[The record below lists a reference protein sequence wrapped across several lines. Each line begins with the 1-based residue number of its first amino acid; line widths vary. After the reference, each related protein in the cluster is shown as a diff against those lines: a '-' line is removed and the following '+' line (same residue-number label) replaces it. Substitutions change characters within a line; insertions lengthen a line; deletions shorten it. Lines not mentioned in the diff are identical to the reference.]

1 MKSVVYKTALL
12 FVAVVMFFF
21 TVIGCVKLPGRKFE
35 QITGIL
41 SGNLLVLGT
50 GTVRVKL
57 AGISDTENSSAFLS
71 EKLVGKYARLVVDQ
85 SAPPASGIKTGYLVL
100 KNGTCINSFLLRN
113 KIAQIDAGYNFDS
126 LLVYRTFCSET
137 ASFNG
142 FAVAPLKNRRRKDLP
157 EIVSE
162 SESSVFII
170 KNYNQRGQLI
180 GMGTGFFIGDN
191 NTAISNAH
199 VFENG
204 AYQKIHL
211 FDGTV
216 LDVTGKIYANAE
228 LDYIVFRTDNR
239 KVYQPLKISSSPGV
253 RGEDIIVIGNPRG
266 LESTISRGII
276 SAFRKYKDDPQ
287 GIIQIDAAISAGSS
301 GSPVINMYGEVI
313 GIATAKILD
322 CESCNLSISLTLVL
336 RNILALSILVN
347 K

>member
-1 MKSVVYKTALL
+1 MAL
-12 FVAVVMFFF
+12 FFL
-21 TVIGCVKLPGRKFE
+21 TVIGCAKISGRKFE
-35 QITGIL
+35 KITGVL
-41 SGNLLVLGT
+41 SGNLLVLGAEK
-50 GTVRVKL
+50 VQVKL
-57 AGISDTENSSAFLS
+57 AGVSDTENSSAFLS
-71 EKLVGKYARLVVDQ
+71 EKLAGKYARLVVDQ

-113 KIAQIDAGYNFDS
+113 KIAKIDVGYNFDS
-126 LLVYRTFCSET
+126 LLAYRIFSSET
-137 ASFNG
+137 VSLNG
-142 FAVAPLKNRRRKDLP
+142 FTIASMENRHRKDLP

-170 KNYNQRGQLI
+170 KNFNRRGKLV
-180 GMGTGFFIGDN
+180 GVGTGFFIGDN

-228 LDYIVFRTDNR
+228 LDYIVFRTDNL
-239 KVYQPLKISSSPGV
+239 KVYKPLKISSSPGV

-276 SAFRKYKDDPQ
+276 SAFRKYQDDPK

-322 CESCNLSISLTLVL
+322 CESCNLSISLTLVQ
-336 RNILALSILVN
+336 RNILALSMLVN